1 MDKNANILIVGH
13 NDIIENA
20 LYQSFQSNGFTQV
33 VSSSAIALNTAIQP
47 SVYEYFAKHKPQYI
61 FLGSVRSGGIE
72 TNVKNPAEFL
82 YQNSESQNN
91 IIHSAYRFGVK
102 KLIYF
107 AASCIYPKNCPQ
119 PIKEEHLLTGPLEE
133 TSAAYSVAKIAG
145 VKLCQ
150 GFRKQYGLK
159 TIVIV
164 PATIYGPGS
173 DTNLT
178 TAHVMGALIGK
189 FVDAACEKKQEVT
202 VWGSGNARREFVYA
216 DDFVN
221 ACLFLTERYDE
232 ESIVHVGTGTDVSI
246 KELAQMIAD
255 AAGFKGKIV
264 FDASKP
270 DGTMQKLL
278 DNSRLSQMGWKAK
291 TSLKEGIQKTVDWY
305 RKGSK

>member
-13 NDIIENA
+13 NDIIEHA
-20 LYQSFQSNGFTQV
+20 LYQSFQSNGFTQA

-47 SVYEYFAKHKPQYI
+47 SVYEYFAKHKPEYV

-72 TNVKNPAEFL
+72 VNAKNPGDFL

-91 IIHSAYRFGVK
+91 VINSAYRFGVK
-102 KLIYF
+102 KLVYL

-119 PIKEEHLLTGPLEE
+119 PMKEEHLLTGPLEE
-133 TSAAYSVAKIAG
+133 TSEAYSVAKIAG

-159 TIVIV
+159 TIVVV

-189 FVDAACEKKQEVT
+189 FVDAVRDNKSDVT
-202 VWGSGNARREFVYA
+202 VWGSGKARREFVYV
-216 DDFVN
+216 DDFVD

-232 ESIVHVGTGTDVSI
+232 EHIIHVGAGSDISI
-246 KELAQMIAD
+246 KELADLIAQSV
-255 AAGFKGKIV
+255 GFKGKIV

-278 DNSRLSQMGWKAK
+278 DNSRISQMGWKAK
-291 TSLKEGIQKTVDWY
+291 MSLKEGIQKTVEWY
-305 RKGSK
+305 SRK